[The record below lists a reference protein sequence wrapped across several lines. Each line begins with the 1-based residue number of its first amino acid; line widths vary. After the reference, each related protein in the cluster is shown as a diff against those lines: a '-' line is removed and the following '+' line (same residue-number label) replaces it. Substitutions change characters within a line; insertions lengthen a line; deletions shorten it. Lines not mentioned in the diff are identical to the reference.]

1 MKQYFTLDL
10 FRATL
15 LSLLLSF
22 FSFSLSFSFFP
33 LSLFVDLPLRSKLLG
48 EHCLHELHYK
58 RNGRINFLPLPE
70 EIERL
75 PQIFA
80 QTY

>member
-15 LSLLLSF
+15 LFFFLF
-22 FSFSLSFSFFP
+22 FSFSLSFS
-33 LSLFVDLPLRSKLLG
+33 LSLFVDLPLLFKLLG

-58 RNGRINFLPLPE
+58 RSR
-70 EIERL
+70 
-75 PQIFA
+75 
-80 QTY
+80 